1 MTLPTPSDRPSGAGR
16 ATEQEKLATLFDLGR
31 RVTSV
36 LDLDELLVTIP
47 DLIARIISFD
57 AFAIYLLDERRREL
71 RIAYSVGYPDEAAER
86 VRLKV
91 GEGLVGLSIVERAP
105 LVAND
110 LSREP
115 RYVEVVPD
123 MRAQVVAPLIYKGRP
138 IGALSILS
146 RSADVFGESD
156 ALMVRQF
163 GVHVAVALE
172 NARLFDKERT
182 VAEVFETLAS
192 IGRDL
197 ASILD
202 LDELLMRVAQFTRRL
217 VDYRTFGIM
226 LLNEEAGELE
236 MRLALQY
243 GERVDL
249 PRVGL
254 GDGLVGY
261 AALHK
266 QPVYVPDVA
275 QDPRYIRVVADV
287 RSELVIPLIYKDRA
301 IGVFDLESPE
311 LDAFDKWH
319 VEVLT
324 LLASHAAVAIE
335 NARLYEE
342 LRANE
347 ERLDREVR
355 FAQRVQMA
363 LLPAGSPK
371 RLRGVDVAGRFAP
384 ASELGGDL
392 YDLLSPDAHTLIVA
406 VGDVSGKGVPAAL
419 YGTFAGELVRS
430 RTYRRRYTTERT
442 SPPAVLASIN
452 TILHERDLEGY
463 YCTLCYAV
471 FDLKRKVLT
480 MSNSGLPYPVRVRG
494 SDAAQIVIPGVPLGS
509 FAGSTYDELTFDLAP
524 GDVFVFASDGLFDAM
539 RDDGEEF
546 GAGRVIEVVRA
557 HAGETAQQIVD
568 ALFGAVDAFRDDAPQ
583 GDDMTA
589 VALRVT
595 A

>member
-1 MTLPTPSDRPSGAGR
+1 MTLPTSSGRPSGAAR

-57 AFAIYLLDERRREL
+57 AFAIYLLDERRQEL

-91 GEGLVGLSIVERAP
+91 GEGLVGLSIVDRVP

-110 LSREP
+110 LSLEP

-172 NARLFDKERT
+172 NARLFDKERS

-226 LLNEEAGELE
+226 LLNEQAGELE

-254 GDGLVGY
+254 GEGLVGY

-319 VEVLT
+319 IEVLT

-494 SDAAQIVIPGVPLGS
+494 LEAAQIVIPGVPLGS

-546 GAGRVIEVVRA
+546 GAHRVIEVVRA
-557 HAGETAQQIVD
+557 HAGETAQHIVD

-583 GDDMTA
+583 NDDMTA
-589 VALRVT
+589 VALKIT

>member
-1 MTLPTPSDRPSGAGR
+1 MSPPTPSDRPAVTGR
-16 ATEQEKLATLFDLGR
+16 VSEQEKLATLFDLGR

-47 DLIARIISFD
+47 DLIARIIAFD
-57 AFAIYLLDERRREL
+57 AFAIYLLDDRRQEL
-71 RIAYSVGYPDEAAER
+71 RIAYSVGYPDRAAER
-86 VRLKV
+86 IRLRV
-91 GEGLVGLSIVERAP
+91 GEGLVGVSIVERNP
-105 LVAND
+105 IVAND
-110 LSREP
+110 LAREP

-123 MRAQVVAPLIYKGRP
+123 MRAQVVAPLVYKGRP

-146 RSADVFGESD
+146 RSTDCFSESD

-172 NARLFDKERT
+172 NARLFDKERA
-182 VAEVFETLAS
+182 VAEVFETLANIS
-192 IGRDL
+192 REI

-202 LDELLMRVAQFTRRL
+202 LDELLMRIAQLTRRL

-226 LLNEEAGELE
+226 LVNEVEGDLE

-243 GERVDL
+243 GERVQL
-249 PRVGL
+249 PRVRL
-254 GDGLVGY
+254 GEGLVGY
-261 AALHK
+261 AALHR

-275 QDPRYIRVVADV
+275 QDSRYIRVVPDV
-287 RSELVIPLIYKDRA
+287 RSELVIPLLHKDRA

-319 VEVLT
+319 IEILT
-324 LLASHAAVAIE
+324 LLATHAAVAIE

-355 FAQRVQMA
+355 FAQRVQVA
-363 LLPAGSPK
+363 LLPTALPK

-384 ASELGGDL
+384 ASELGGDF
-392 YDLLSPDAHTLIVA
+392 YDLLSPEANTLVVA

-419 YGTFAGELVRS
+419 YSAFAGELVRS
-430 RTYRRRYTTERT
+430 RSFRRRYTTERT
-442 SPPAVLASIN
+442 TPAAVLASIN

-471 FDLKRKVLT
+471 FDLKRRTVAI
-480 MSNSGLPYPVRVRG
+480 SNSGLPYPVRLRG
-494 SDAAQIVIPGVPLGS
+494 HDCGQIVIPGVPLGS

-524 GDVFVFASDGLFDAM
+524 GDVFVFASDGIFDAM

-546 GAGRVIEVVRA
+546 GASRLLDIVRA
-557 HAGETAQQIVD
+557 HAGSTAQQLVD
-568 ALFGAVDAFRDDAPQ
+568 AVFAGVEAYRDDAPQ
-583 GDDMTA
+583 NDDMTT
-589 VALRVT
+589 VVLRIT
-595 A
+595 G

>member
-1 MTLPTPSDRPSGAGR
+1 MTLPTSSDRPSGVGR
-16 ATEQEKLATLFDLGR
+16 ATEQEKLTTLFDLGR

-57 AFAIYLLDERRREL
+57 AFAIYLLDERRQEL

-91 GEGLVGLSIVERAP
+91 GEGLVGLSIVDRVP

-110 LSREP
+110 LSHEP
-115 RYVEVVPD
+115 RYVEVVPG

-172 NARLFDKERT
+172 NARLFDKERS

-202 LDELLMRVAQFTRRL
+202 LDELLMRVAQFTQRL

-226 LLNEEAGELE
+226 LLNEQAGELE

-254 GDGLVGY
+254 GEGLVGY

-287 RSELVIPLIYKDRA
+287 RSELVIPLIYKGRA

-363 LLPAGSPK
+363 LLPAGLPK
-371 RLRGVDVAGRFAP
+371 RLRGVDVVGRFAP

-419 YGTFAGELVRS
+419 YGAFAGELVRS

-494 SDAAQIVIPGVPLGS
+494 SDASQIVIPGVPLGS
-509 FAGSTYDELTFDLAP
+509 FAGSTYDELTFDLTP

-539 RDDGEEF
+539 RDDGQEF
-546 GAGRVIEVVRA
+546 GTARMIEVVRA
-557 HAGETAQQIVD
+557 HAGETAQHIVD
-568 ALFGAVDAFRDDAPQ
+568 ALFEAVDAFRDDAPQ
-583 GDDMTA
+583 SDDMTA
-589 VALRVT
+589 VALKIT

>member
-1 MTLPTPSDRPSGAGR
+1 MSPPTPSDRPAVTGR
-16 ATEQEKLATLFDLGR
+16 ASEQEKLATLFDLGR

-47 DLIARIISFD
+47 DLIARIIAFD
-57 AFAIYLLDERRREL
+57 AFAIYLLDDRRQEL
-71 RIAYSVGYPDEAAER
+71 RIAYSVGYPDGAAER
-86 VRLKV
+86 IRLRV
-91 GEGLVGLSIVERAP
+91 GEGLVGVSIVERSP
-105 LVAND
+105 IVAND
-110 LSREP
+110 LAHEP

-123 MRAQVVAPLIYKGRP
+123 MRAQVVAPLVYKGRP

-146 RSADVFGESD
+146 RSTNCFSESD

-172 NARLFDKERT
+172 NARLFDKERA
-182 VAEVFETLAS
+182 VAEVFETLANIS
-192 IGRDL
+192 REI

-202 LDELLMRVAQFTRRL
+202 LDELLMRIAQLTRRL

-226 LLNEEAGELE
+226 LVNEAEGDLE

-243 GERVDL
+243 GERVQL
-249 PRVGL
+249 PRVRL
-254 GDGLVGY
+254 GEGLVGY
-261 AALHK
+261 AALHR

-275 QDPRYIRVVADV
+275 QDSRYIRVVPDV
-287 RSELVIPLIYKDRA
+287 RSELVVPLLHKDRA

-319 VEVLT
+319 IEILT
-324 LLASHAAVAIE
+324 LLATHAAVAIE

-355 FAQRVQMA
+355 FAQRVQVA
-363 LLPAGSPK
+363 LLPTALPK
-371 RLRGVDVAGRFAP
+371 RLRGLDVAGRFAP
-384 ASELGGDL
+384 ASELGGDF
-392 YDLLSPDAHTLIVA
+392 YDLLSPEANTLVVA

-419 YGTFAGELVRS
+419 YSAFAGELVRS
-430 RTYRRRYTTERT
+430 RSFRRRYTTERT
-442 SPPAVLASIN
+442 TPAAVLASIN

-471 FDLKRKVLT
+471 FDLKRRTVAI
-480 MSNSGLPYPVRVRG
+480 SNSGLPYPVRLRG
-494 SDAAQIVIPGVPLGS
+494 HDCGQIVIPGVPLGS

-524 GDVFVFASDGLFDAM
+524 GDVFVFASDGIFDAM

-546 GAGRVIEVVRA
+546 GASRLLDIVRA
-557 HAGETAQQIVD
+557 HAGSTAHQLVD
-568 ALFGAVDAFRDDAPQ
+568 AIFAGVEAYRDDAPQ
-583 GDDMTA
+583 NDDMTT
-589 VALRVT
+589 VVLRIT
-595 A
+595 G